1 MTRSSDAIKKL
12 FPHCACGDPVY
23 RKGTTFPVKMKNLC
37 NEWRL
42 IIAVFVIR
50 GGVLVFAE
58 DCNVTQVLECYGD
71 ISDNVSDVPDQRT
84 LNKSRLENLCKESD
98 AAERCEEDLASCI
111 DSDPSLKAIQTQYTT
126 IRRDACGNSTFNMSK
141 KEDDPI
147 NDDSDEKKCWYRQLK
162 RCLERQINKIRTRMT
177 KNVARAIDPHPGFY
191 IWVCRMKREGCH
203 QKSTLHSCPPL
214 QQDAIRRM
222 EESMN
227 NAQRLLCEDDQALLK
242 NLLLSYK
249 FWDINR
255 FVRCSK
261 KDHLMFITDYLF
273 ATTWLKRECRE
284 VKSRMLRCLK
294 ESYPSIDHAH
304 PKPDVDG
311 ATKVLAAFL
320 DRMHCVDALNRS
332 DTNSND
338 RDQHPLHDSNDYMA
352 GQPVATGTKDS
363 GFPNLKASEELQA
376 GATSLEIASALVAF
390 VSVCFLSRQFLVQ

>member
-12 FPHCACGDPVY
+12 FPHCACGAPVY
-23 RKGTTFPVKMKNLC
+23 RKGTTFFAKMKNFC
-37 NEWRL
+37 NEWCL
-42 IIAVFVIR
+42 IIAVFVVR

-71 ISDNVSDVPDQRT
+71 ISDNVSDVSDQRT
-84 LNKSRLENLCKESD
+84 LNKSRLESLCKESD
-98 AAERCEEDLASCI
+98 AVERCEEDLASCI
-111 DSDPSLKAIQTQYTT
+111 DSDPSLKAIQTQYAT
-126 IRRDACGNSTFNMSK
+126 IRRDACGNSTFNLSK
-141 KEDDPI
+141 TEEEDDPI
-147 NDDSDEKKCWYRQLK
+147 NHDSDEKKCWYRQLK

-177 KNVARAIDPHPGFY
+177 KNVARAIDPHPGY
-191 IWVCRMKREGCH
+191 YKWACRMKRESCH

-227 NAQRLLCEDDQALLK
+227 NAQRLLCEDDEALLK

-255 FVRCSK
+255 FVKCSK
-261 KDHLMFITDYLF
+261 KDNVMGITDHLF
-273 ATTWLKRECRE
+273 ATTWLQRECRD

-294 ESYPSIDHAH
+294 ESYSSVDDTQL
-304 PKPDVDG
+304 KPDVYG

-320 DRMHCVDALNRS
+320 DRMRCVNALNRS
-332 DTNSND
+332 DTNG
-338 RDQHPLHDSNDYMA
+338 RDQRPLHDNNDDMA

-363 GFPNLKASEELQA
+363 GFPKPKPSEELQA

-390 VSVCFLSRQFLVQ
+390 VSICFLSRQFLV